1 MSNGHFSGML
11 SHLTSPSFFPE
22 KKNLILWYYCSPE
35 SNRNHCPLLIKI
47 LTVFTFGNLLL
58 PELHCLYKRERES
71 KGKKQRVPIENTVHY
86 FLRPCINSH
95 DQNEHFTSDNTNG
108 CKQFRRPY
116 GLKSCEV
123 FCLFF
128 FFP

>member
-22 KKNLILWYYCSPE
+22 KKNLILWYDCSPE
-35 SNRNHCPLLIKI
+35 SHRNHCPLLIKI

-71 KGKKQRVPIENTVHY
+71 KGK
-86 FLRPCINSH
+86 
-95 DQNEHFTSDNTNG
+95 
-108 CKQFRRPY
+108 
-116 GLKSCEV
+116 
-123 FCLFF
+123 
-128 FFP
+128 